1 MWKNK
6 LSLIF
11 FLFLSSFSI
20 ASLKLDFQVY
30 DESSSDNLAGLLT
43 TFSLFTKR
51 NFRFSGGARLLSS
64 ASELDRF
71 EYKID
76 TQWMP
81 LSWVS
86 LHLRAA
92 HRVKLPA
99 DFSDSTL
106 MPRLELHSSWGI
118 FSFFLS
124 GGFYYRW
131 VSLSQGSFLPF
142 SQATDFTDRDFSTDF
157 GIVTKIT
164 SQISWLNRVST
175 FDEVETFNLNH
186 PFIESALI
194 WQKSPK
200 SLSWG
205 ITSRYQMLLGFG
217 RLDRLMLGAFVSTPY

>member
-6 LSLIF
+6 LSLVF
-11 FLFLSSFSI
+11 FLFFSSFSI
-20 ASLKLDFQVY
+20 ASLKLDLQFY
-30 DESSSDNLAGLLT
+30 DESSSDNTAGLLT
-43 TFSLFTKR
+43 SFSPFTKKPL
-51 NFRFSGGARLLSS
+51 RFSGGARLLSS
-64 ASELDRF
+64 ASELDRC
-71 EYKID
+71 EYKLD
-76 TQWMP
+76 TEWIP
-81 LSWVS
+81 LSWIS

-106 MPRLELHSSWGI
+106 MPRLELHFSWGI

-131 VSLSQGSFLPF
+131 VSLSQGFFLPF
-142 SQATDFTDRDFSTDF
+142 TKATDFSDSDFSTDF
-157 GIVTKIT
+157 GIATKLT
-164 SQISWLNRVST
+164 SQLSWLNRVST

-194 WQKSPK
+194 WQKSPQ

-205 ITSRYQMLLGFG
+205 ITSRYQMVLGFG